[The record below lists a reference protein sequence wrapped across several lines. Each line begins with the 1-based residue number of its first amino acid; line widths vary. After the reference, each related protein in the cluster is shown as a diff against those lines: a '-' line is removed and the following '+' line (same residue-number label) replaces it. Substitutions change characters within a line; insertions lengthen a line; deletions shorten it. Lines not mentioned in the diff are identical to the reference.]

1 MNIKNND
8 EYNNIL
14 NDLVKKF
21 NIKNEKNIGKL
32 YLKLEEL
39 LDKDVDMFLKAWNY
53 IVVKYEDYVCRTD
66 DESISDEVCELLL
79 YYI

>member
-21 NIKNEKNIGKL
+21 NIKNEKNIGQL
-32 YLKLEEL
+32 YLKLEEF

-53 IVVKYEDYVCRTD
+53 IVVKYVDYVCRTD
-66 DESISDEVCELLL
+66 DESISDEVCDLLL
-79 YYI
+79 CYI